1 MRSLTLTISAEIEGE
16 RVPEGL
22 FPAVLQL
29 VPEDP
34 LVLPAAV
41 VVVEEGSQV
50 VANGEMSVAEHLKRG
65 R

>member
-1 MRSLTLTISAEIEGE
+1 MRSLTLTISAEIERE
-16 RVPEGL
+16 RVAEGL

-50 VANGEMSVAEHLKRG
+50 VANGEMSVTEHLKRG